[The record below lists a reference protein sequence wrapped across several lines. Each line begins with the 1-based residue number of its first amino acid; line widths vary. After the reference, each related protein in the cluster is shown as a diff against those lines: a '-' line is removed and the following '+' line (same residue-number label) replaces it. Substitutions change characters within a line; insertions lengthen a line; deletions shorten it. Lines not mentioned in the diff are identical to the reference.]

1 MLCRNVLILIVS
13 LLLGKFFERS
23 IKNNEY
29 DEMAQILPNKLSFID
44 IFAGCGGLSLG
55 LMQAGWT
62 GLFAIEQDI
71 NAFQTLHDNLL
82 LSNTAYQFEWP
93 SWLPKTPHSVTDVL
107 GKYRNNIASLEGHV
121 DMLVGGPP
129 CQGFSMAGRRDPN
142 DPRNRLVEAYLEFVN
157 LIKPRIVLIENV
169 RGITLDFDDGD
180 EPTGKINYAKR
191 IITTISSDYV
201 VSSQMIDTSQFGVP
215 QKRHRFFI
223 IAIRSDIAWNLDGTP
238 FEAIERVRH
247 SFIGAKGISAV
258 PVSAKSAISD
268 LEIIRN
274 GKVPSREN
282 AGFSE
287 IDYVCPLTSY
297 QRLMNE
303 GMIGPLSDTRLAR
316 HRPEIVGRFEKI
328 IDICHADGRLNVS
341 LSREMRASFGLRKC
355 AIRVLD
361 PDTPSPTITSMPD
374 DLIHY
379 CEPRA
384 LTVRENARLQSFPD
398 WFAFKGKYTTG
409 GDRRRK
415 EVPRFTQVANAVPP
429 LVAEAIGTALAQL
442 LFSSGVIPNYSAN
455 AVESPSIKS

>member
-1 MLCRNVLILIVS
+1 MI
-13 LLLGKFFERS
+13 
-23 IKNNEY
+23 
-29 DEMAQILPNKLSFID
+29 QTLPTNLTFID

-55 LMQAGWT
+55 LMQAGWS
-62 GLFAIEQDI
+62 GLFAVEQDI
-71 NAFQTLHDNLL
+71 NAFQTLYDNLL
-82 LSNTAYQFEWP
+82 LDNTPYRFEWP
-93 SWLPKTPHSVTDVL
+93 SWLPKTSHSVTEVL
-107 GKYRNNIASLEGHV
+107 EKHRTNLASLEGHV

-129 CQGFSMAGRRDPN
+129 CQGFSTAGRRDSS

-180 EPTGKINYAKR
+180 EPTGKTNYAKR
-191 IITTISSDYV
+191 IITSLSSDYN
-201 VSSQMIDTSQFGVP
+201 VSSQMIDTSMFGVP

-223 IAIRSDIAWNLDGTP
+223 IAVRSDISWRLNETP
-238 FEAIERVRH
+238 FEAIESARH

-268 LEIIRN
+268 LEIKRN
-274 GKVPSREN
+274 GRVPSREN
-282 AGFSE
+282 VGFEE
-287 IDYVCPLTSY
+287 IDYVSPLTSY
-297 QRLMNE
+297 QRLMND
-303 GMIGPLSDTRLAR
+303 GMNGRKLSDTRLAR
-316 HRPEIVGRFEKI
+316 HKPEIVARFEKI
-328 IDICHADGRLNVS
+328 INICHLDGRLNVS

-361 PDTPSPTITSMPD
+361 PDNPSPTITSMPD

-409 GDRRRK
+409 GDRRRR

-429 LVAEAIGTALAQL
+429 LVAEAIGTALAQF
-442 LFSSGVIPNYSAN
+442 LFSSTISPNYSAN
-455 AVESPSIKS
+455 AIASPSIKF